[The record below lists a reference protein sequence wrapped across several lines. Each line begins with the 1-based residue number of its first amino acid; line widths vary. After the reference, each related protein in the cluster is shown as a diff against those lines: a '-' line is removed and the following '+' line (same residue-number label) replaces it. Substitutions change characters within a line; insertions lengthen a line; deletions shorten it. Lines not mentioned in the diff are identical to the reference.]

1 MTRRAKRPG
10 AGSGP
15 TLLNYY
21 GHDTSRRDTESRS
34 PCARD
39 DRVATRCDGVAVEYL
54 IGSLRRLEFQESCP
68 VFRFQSNFPV
78 GRNAQVKS
86 LNQGSPGNR
95 GKGNGVKVS
104 NGSSQ
109 SARKNTATVRAEP
122 IASSTISS
130 LSRSRLMQ
138 RQRSEQRATASQAE
152 PCGSMCCVLI
162 NPQARNGG
170 YCGTPSTPM
179 MRNFACLLPIVLT
192 SL

>member
-1 MTRRAKRPG
+1 MRRGTGLWALVRRSRRPRCSSFNRSYAMRARIAPNSRAMRYWRCFERCEKHTRAALSMETESQRAARLGPEPKRPR
-10 AGSGP
+10 
-15 TLLNYY
+15 
-21 GHDTSRRDTESRS
+21 GH
-34 PCARD
+34 
-39 DRVATRCDGVAVEYL
+39 
-54 IGSLRRLEFQESCP
+54 
-68 VFRFQSNFPV
+68 
-78 GRNAQVKS
+78 AQVKS

-138 RQRSEQRATASQAE
+138 RQRSEQRATASQPE

>member
-1 MTRRAKRPG
+1 MQRPRSQPAQSTECAHISSAACVVSNSKRVARSLTR
-10 AGSGP
+10 
-15 TLLNYY
+15 
-21 GHDTSRRDTESRS
+21 
-34 PCARD
+34 CARQK
-39 DRVATRCDGVAVEYL
+39 RSGE
-54 IGSLRRLEFQESCP
+54 
-68 VFRFQSNFPV
+68 
-78 GRNAQVKS
+78 S

-138 RQRSEQRATASQAE
+138 RQRSEQRATASQPE